1 MTEIELKAHVYE
13 KEKLIQTLKTFATY
27 EKTVSKDDT
36 YYHLKTSKVQ
46 NGGKDYI
53 SVRIRK
59 ETQSKENKTIT
70 KNYLTYKRKEIR
82 TSENGLSTEVNDENE
97 TEILDT
103 KPLEVLLHDIGFVPA
118 LKKQKEVIDFF
129 VQTKFGKA
137 SLELCNV
144 LGLGDFLEIEI
155 LSEKSDEKTVANV
168 QSELKK
174 ILKKCNIPEKDIENR
189 YYSEMLAEITK
200 KITK

>member
-13 KEKLIQTLKTFATY
+13 KEKLIETLKTFAIY
-27 EKTVSKDDT
+27 EKTVFKDDT
-36 YYHLKTSKVQ
+36 YYHLKTNEIQS
-46 NGGKDYI
+46 NGKKYI

-59 ETQSKENKTIT
+59 ETQTKENQTIT

-82 TSENGLSTEVNDENE
+82 TDASGLSTEVNDENE
-97 TEILDT
+97 TEISNT
-103 KPLEVLLHDIGFVPA
+103 KSLEILLKDIGFVPA

-155 LSEKSDEKTVANV
+155 LSEKNDSKTVANV

-189 YYSEMLAEITK
+189 YYSEMLAELNNK
-200 KITK
+200 